1 MGRLRKLKL
10 MPIILAGVLFVAGII
25 ILAVSYG
32 GFSES
37 ALAIFVGTLILGIG
51 TTRLVYGFLTYRE
64 ELDARNNI
72 TLGVLDAIWGIMMLV
87 LNANSF
93 AFVTLFGLWC
103 LIAAVLE
110 TIEILNNVVA
120 KRPMLHLLADAI
132 INLLFGVLMMIRGT
146 FAGQFPVFVGI
157 YLVLNALT
165 TFMVTLL
172 SIRGVYHPE
181 VAVAE
186 ITGVTVEQPAVEDVK
201 EEPAKVETPAEV
213 KEEPKAPVKK
223 TTKSTTAKKTSTTA
237 KKTTTTKKSTT
248 GTTKKATGTAKKS
261 TTKKT
266 TAKTED

>member
-25 ILAVSYG
+25 ILAVSYS
-32 GFSES
+32 GFSEP
-37 ALAIFVGTLILGIG
+37 ALAILVGTLILGIG
-51 TTRLVYGFLTYRE
+51 TTRLVYGFLTYKE

-186 ITGVTVEQPAVEDVK
+186 ITGVTTEQPAVEEVK
-201 EEPAKVETPAEV
+201 AEPAKEEAPAEV
-213 KEEPKAPVKK
+213 KEEPKAPAKK
-223 TTKSTTAKKTSTTA
+223 TTTKSTTAKKTSVAAKKTTTA
-237 KKTTTTKKSTT
+237 KKTTS
-248 GTTKKATGTAKKS
+248 GTAKKS

-266 TAKTED
+266 TAKTEVKD